1 MANKREKLAAILNGK
16 ARELCNPNSAAMKMK
31 TQNQNINNDY
41 YSDSDDWDK
50 MYLSEA
56 SYNQPSSKEQK
67 NIDIQYGTDNIN
79 ESNLPPHIKESFAK
93 QKIDMNSTG
102 GFSVLDSLGVK
113 PQERIIQEQP
123 LPQQKTY
130 NTNAMIDY
138 SIVKAIINECLKDF
152 FNKQPLNESAPLQ
165 TISLQN
171 GNISLVDNKGNIY
184 KAKLEKIGNK
194 NDKK

>member
-31 TQNQNINNDY
+31 AQNQNINNDY

-56 SYNQPSSKEQK
+56 FYNQPSSKEQK

-138 SIVKAIINECLKDF
+138 SIVKAIINECLKEF

>member
-31 TQNQNINNDY
+31 AQNQNINNDY
-41 YSDSDDWDK
+41 YSDSDDLDK

>member
-31 TQNQNINNDY
+31 AQNQNINNDY

-138 SIVKAIINECLKDF
+138 SIVKAIINECLKEF

>member
-31 TQNQNINNDY
+31 AQNQNINNDY

>member
-31 TQNQNINNDY
+31 AQNQNINNDY
-41 YSDSDDWDK
+41 YSDSDDWNK